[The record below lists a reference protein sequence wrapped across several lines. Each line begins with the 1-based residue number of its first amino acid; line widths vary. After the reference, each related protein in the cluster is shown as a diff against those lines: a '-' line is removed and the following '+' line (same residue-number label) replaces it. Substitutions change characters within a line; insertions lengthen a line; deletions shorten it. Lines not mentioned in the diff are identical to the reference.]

1 MTTTIQTDA
10 RALFRAAFENRY
22 TWGDNFPGYSAN
34 IELRQGDE
42 VFNGKVAIA
51 PDFSTSVEGVE
62 NPEVA
67 KTLEIQLRDIVTHRR
82 SSTFE
87 KVHSENQFALGD
99 TDDTGAVEI
108 KVSGKSM
115 GSGYK
120 VRNGEI
126 CHVSRA
132 VGPMRFEI
140 DTRKTL
146 NTGSGYVPTT
156 TDAAFYKKDSG
167 DLIREITYEDSYEKI
182 GDYYLMVHQTLRV
195 QENGE
200 ETVTELTFSD
210 VTVA

>member
-1 MTTTIQTDA
+1 MTTTVQTDA

-22 TWGDNFPGYSAN
+22 TWGANFPGYSAD

-42 VFNGKVAIA
+42 VFKGKVAIA
-51 PDFSTSVEGVE
+51 SDFSVSVDGVD
-62 NPEVA
+62 NKDVV

-87 KVHSENQFALGD
+87 KVHSENQFAIGD
-99 TDDTGAVEI
+99 TDETGAVEI

-120 VRNGEI
+120 VRSGEI
-126 CHVSRA
+126 CHVSRT

-146 NTGSGYVPTT
+146 DTGSGYVPTT
-156 TDAAFYKKDSG
+156 TDASFYKKDSG
-167 DLIREITYEDSYEKI
+167 DLIKEISYEDSYEKI

-195 QENGE
+195 KEKGG
-200 ETVTELTFSD
+200 ETVTELTFSN